1 MPKYTSFDEWMRAV
15 NAAVQRKTG
24 GLSADDLSDYC
35 YADAYE
41 EGIPPS
47 TVAGLAIRAAGGGE

>member
-1 MPKYTSFDEWMRAV
+1 MKTFTEWMKQV
-15 NAAVQRKTG
+15 DTEVQKLTA

-41 EGIPPS
+41 DEMSPRS
-47 TVAGLAIRAAGGGE
+47 VARAAIRASGG